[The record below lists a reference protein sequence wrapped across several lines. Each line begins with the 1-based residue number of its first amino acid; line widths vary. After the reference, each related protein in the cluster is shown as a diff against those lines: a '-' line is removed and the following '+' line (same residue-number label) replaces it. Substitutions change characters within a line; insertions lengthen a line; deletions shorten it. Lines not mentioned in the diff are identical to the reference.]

1 MTTADGSMLEADCN
15 MAQAFEIPTETG
27 QRSGDPSGFSFRCHL
42 TSSRMSFPDRRSR
55 PERTQSNRLGNTN
68 MGPDP
73 VRRKRVIPTAW
84 QRPIP
89 GSAIRHKINQS
100 RGI

>member
-1 MTTADGSMLEADCN
+1 

-42 TSSRMSFPDRRSR
+42 TSSRTSFPDRRSR
-55 PERTQSNRLGNTN
+55 PERTPSNRLGYTN

-73 VRRKRVIPTAW
+73 VRRKRVIP
-84 QRPIP
+84 RP
-89 GSAIRHKINQS
+89 GSGRFPVRQS
-100 RGI
+100 GTRL